1 MQISLSKIA
10 KCYSIRMTP
19 IHLVTGLFGFSKQ
32 SESDRCA
39 SLQKKKLYDFRV
51 WLITRKWVRI
61 NVGFLKHD
69 DYDDEA
75 AHDKYLYDCVL
86 HDSL

>member
-1 MQISLSKIA
+1 MLFYSYDTDPSR
-10 KCYSIRMTP
+10 YGSIRFFETVREWQVRF
-19 IHLVTGLFGFSKQ
+19 IT
-32 SESDRCA
+32 
-39 SLQKKKLYDFRV
+39 KKLYDFRV

-86 HDSL
+86 HDSLWNWI